1 MEALHEEE
9 GSNHPA
15 LWAHHADDS
24 NGVCIVL
31 DKETLLEI
39 NKQQLSVLFYKIES
53 VEYSIHCAPDDE
65 IMKKIY
71 SDVKDFVRSNYKELF
86 FKKHTDW
93 SYERE
98 ERLFVESPE
107 VYLNIRAQLN
117 TLSLAGG

>member
-1 MEALHEEE
+1 M
-9 GSNHPA
+9 
-15 LWAHHADDS
+15 
-24 NGVCIVL
+24 
-31 DKETLLEI
+31 
-39 NKQQLSVLFYKIES
+39 LFYKIES